1 MVISM
6 KDKKMDLRIIKT
18 KKSLYEA
25 LLTLMEE
32 KTFEEIKVS
41 DICSKALINRSTFY
55 AHFDDKYTLLADLI
69 QDLKTSL
76 QEELLK
82 NKNITTSK
90 EYYLAVVELLLDHM
104 EEKRNIYTSIMIH
117 NKNSIAMDMIYDT
130 LNEDITK
137 RIKEEGSTKYNNIPR
152 EFIAT
157 FYLGAILNVGME
169 WIRNIDKYTRED
181 MIQYLTCLIPE
192 LSS

>member
-1 MVISM
+1 MVIPM
-6 KDKKMDLRIIKT
+6 KDKKMDLRIVKT

-69 QDLKTSL
+69 QDLKISL

-82 NKNITTSK
+82 NKNITNSK

-104 EEKRNIYTSIMIH
+104 EEKRKIYTSIMIH

-137 RIKEEGSTKYNNIPR
+137 RIEEEGNKIYNNIPSD
-152 EFIAT
+152 FIAK

-169 WIRNIDKYTRED
+169 WIRNTDKYTRED
-181 MIQYLTCLIPE
+181 MIEYLTCLIPE
-192 LSS
+192 LS